1 MKEQILN
8 DSRLLDQLAEMRGAL
23 DTKLDRTSAMEMIAE
38 KPDKKEVSQDV
49 KRQVSQMYVAVDA
62 MPLGTYIRHLTPP
75 LPPGCP
81 K

>member
-23 DTKLDRTSAMEMIAE
+23 DTKLDRTSAIEMIAE

-49 KRQVSQMYVAVDA
+49 KRQVSQM
-62 MPLGTYIRHLTPP
+62 
-75 LPPGCP
+75 
-81 K
+81 

>member
-1 MKEQILN
+1 MDRVLLKISGEMFGGDGKETF
-8 DSRLLDQLAEMRGAL
+8 SSE
-23 DTKLDRTSAMEMIAE
+23 AMEMIAE